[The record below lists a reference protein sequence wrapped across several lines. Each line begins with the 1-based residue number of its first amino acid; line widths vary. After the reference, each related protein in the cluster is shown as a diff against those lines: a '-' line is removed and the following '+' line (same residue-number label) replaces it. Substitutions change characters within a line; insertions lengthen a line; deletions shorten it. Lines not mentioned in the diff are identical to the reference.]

1 MDWLTDPWQFEFMQR
16 AFLAGLFVAIAGSV
30 VGAFVV
36 LKGLAFLGDAVAHTS
51 LAGAAV
57 VFLAGG
63 GLALIS
69 LGAGVAAVLTAVGV
83 SNLSRRSGFS
93 FDTSTGIFFVGLFA
107 LGVLLMSRTRNY
119 ALDLNSFLVGI
130 ILGVPTT
137 DLIVMGVL
145 TLVIVVVVI
154 YFYAE
159 FRYVAYDPEMAAAS
173 GVPVAAVQ
181 TGLLVLVALA
191 AVVAFRLVGVLLVMA
206 MLVAPAAT
214 ASLFVRRLPSIMML
228 GSLLGVI
235 AMLGGLYASFHLD
248 VAAGPSIALTA
259 VALFVLGFVV
269 SSRGLN
275 LRGRARGRADTVLTD
290 SLPTDSVLRDSVER

>member
-16 AFLAGLFVAIAGSV
+16 ALLAGFFVAVAGAV

-57 VFLAGG
+57 AFLAGG
-63 GLALIS
+63 SSTVVS
-69 LGAGVAAVLTAVGV
+69 LGAIVAAVLTAVGV
-83 SNLSRRSGFS
+83 ANLSRRGRFS
-93 FDTSTGIFFVGLFA
+93 FDTSVAMLFIGLFA

-119 ALDLNSFLVGI
+119 ALDLNSLLVGV
-130 ILGVPTT
+130 ILGVPTE
-137 DLIVMGVL
+137 DLILMGVL
-145 TLVIVVVVI
+145 TAVIVVVTA

-159 FRYVAYDPEMAAAS
+159 LRYVAYDPELARAS
-173 GVPVAAVQ
+173 GVPVALVQ

-214 ASLFVRRLPSIMML
+214 ATLIVRRLFWIMVVGAAVGTVAL
-228 GSLLGVI
+228 V
-235 AMLGGLYASFHLD
+235 GGLYISFHLD

-259 VALFVLGFVV
+259 VVIFTLALVL
-269 SSRGLN
+269 SPRRL
-275 LRGRARGRADTVLTD
+275 ARWRPRRVRVT
-290 SLPTDSVLRDSVER
+290 